1 MNDTDLIHI
10 FLGMLAGFALPCIF
24 AISVYVTQL
33 FWNKLKESKRPAN
46 SDQAL
51 IDELQLIRKELEEIK
66 RK

>member
-1 MNDTDLIHI
+1 MNDTYLIHI
-10 FLGMLAGFALPCIF
+10 FLGLLAGFALPCAF
-24 AISVYVTQL
+24 AISVYVMQL
-33 FWNKLKESKRPAN
+33 FWEKAKELNHPAN